1 MFVLKDQNNK
11 NVQRVKYMSKLW
23 YFYFKNDAA
32 RNIVQPSGTFKSAAP
47 KVLVRIHART
57 SLRCTDASSFGPILP
72 FISCLRS
79 IPIASFSFFLFR
91 SPMRSFPVAER
102 RLHSWRS
109 GMPGLQTKKI
119 NGEETRK
126 DKKNEW
132 TAVGGQKERKK
143 DQARGND
150 EGERISAER
159 RRRGKRERKRAKRET
174 SKREKK
180 KGRCA
185 AEKNVAANSSC
196 SR

>member
-11 NVQRVKYMSKLW
+11 NVQRVKYIPKLW

-109 GMPGLQTKKI
+109 GMSGLQTKKI

-132 TAVGGQKERKK
+132 TWRWEGRKKERKIK
-143 DQARGND
+143 R
-150 EGERISAER
+150 EGMTKGREY
-159 RRRGKRERKRAKRET
+159 RRRGEGEEREKKRERKGRRARERKR
-174 SKREKK
+174 R
-180 KGRCA
+180 A
-185 AEKNVAANSSC
+185 AV
-196 SR
+196 RRRRMLR

>member
-1 MFVLKDQNNK
+1 
-11 NVQRVKYMSKLW
+11 
-23 YFYFKNDAA
+23 
-32 RNIVQPSGTFKSAAP
+32 
-47 KVLVRIHART
+47 
-57 SLRCTDASSFGPILP
+57 
-72 FISCLRS
+72 
-79 IPIASFSFFLFR
+79 
-91 SPMRSFPVAER
+91 
-102 RLHSWRS
+102 
-109 GMPGLQTKKI
+109 MPGLQTKKI